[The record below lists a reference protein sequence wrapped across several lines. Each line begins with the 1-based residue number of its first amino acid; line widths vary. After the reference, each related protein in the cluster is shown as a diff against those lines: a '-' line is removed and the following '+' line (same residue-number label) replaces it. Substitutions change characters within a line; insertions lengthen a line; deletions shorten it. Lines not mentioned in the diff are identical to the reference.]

1 MACYHPLTA
10 YLSGHQ
16 TNNATGKSFRR
27 VSFKETDEHDRQISL
42 PCGQCVGCRLERSR
56 QWATRC
62 MHEAQL
68 HENNCFITLTYNN
81 ENLPEN
87 GQLIH
92 EHFQKFLKRFRKSI
106 APIKIRYYMAG
117 EYGSSFGRPHFHACI
132 FGYDFHDKKLHE
144 RTSAGSL
151 IYTSEKLAKLWT
163 YGYSSIG
170 DVTFESAAYVAR
182 YIMQKQTGK
191 VDPNHYTFC
200 DLKTGELIKLEPE
213 YNRMSL
219 RPISNIK
226 GDPGGIGAEWYK
238 KYKNDVYPHDFV
250 EIRGK
255 KIKPPKYY
263 DQLYSKENPYEY
275 DQILYN
281 REKQAK
287 LKPEEHSYERLLV
300 KETVTKAKLQK
311 LKRKLT

>member
-16 TNNATGKSFRR
+16 TNNKTGKSFRR
-27 VSFKETDEHDRQISL
+27 VSFKETDEHDRQVSL

-56 QWATRC
+56 QWAMRC

-68 HENNCFITLTYNN
+68 HENNCFITLTYND
-81 ENLPEN
+81 ENYPTN
-87 GQLIH
+87 GSLAKD
-92 EHFQKFLKRFRKSI
+92 HFQKFLKRFRRAI
-106 APIKIRYYMAG
+106 APAKIRYYMAG
-117 EYGSSFGRPHFHACI
+117 EYGTNFGRPHFHACI
-132 FGYDFHDKKLHE
+132 FGYDFHDKKLHQ
-144 RTSAGSL
+144 RTSSGSL
-151 IYTSEKLAKLWT
+151 IYTSKDLEKLWT

-191 VDPNHYTFC
+191 DVDKNHYTYC
-200 DLKTGELIKLEPE
+200 DIQTGELIKLLPE
-213 YNRMSL
+213 YNNMSL
-219 RPISNIK
+219 KP
-226 GDPGGIGAEWYK
+226 GIGADWYK
-238 KYKNDVYPHDFV
+238 KYKNDVYPHDYV
-250 EIRGK
+250 ELRGQ
-255 KIKPPKYY
+255 KIKPPKFY
-263 DQLYSKENPYEY
+263 DKLFAKENPYEY

-287 LKPEEHSYERLLV
+287 LRPEEHSYERLLV

>member
-1 MACYHPLTA
+1 
-10 YLSGHQ
+10 
-16 TNNATGKSFRR
+16 
-27 VSFKETDEHDRQISL
+27 
-42 PCGQCVGCRLERSR
+42 
-56 QWATRC
+56 
-62 MHEAQL
+62 
-68 HENNCFITLTYNN
+68 
-81 ENLPEN
+81 
-87 GQLIH
+87 
-92 EHFQKFLKRFRKSI
+92 
-106 APIKIRYYMAG
+106 MAG
-117 EYGSSFGRPHFHACI
+117 EYGTSFGRPHFHACI
-132 FGYDFHDKKLHE
+132 FGYDFHDKKLHQ
-144 RTSAGSL
+144 RTASGSVL
-151 IYTSEKLAKLWT
+151 YTSKDLEKLWT

-200 DLKTGELIKLEPE
+200 DLQTGELIKLLPE
-213 YNRMSL
+213 YNQMSL
-219 RPISNIK
+219 KP
-226 GDPGGIGAEWYK
+226 GIGADWYK

-255 KIKPPKYY
+255 KLKPPKYY

-275 DQILYN
+275 DQILYT

-300 KETVTKAKLQK
+300 KETVQKAKLQQ

>member
-56 QWATRC
+56 QWAMRC
-62 MHEAQL
+62 IHEAQL
-68 HENNCFITLTYNN
+68 HQNNCFITLTYDD
-81 ENLPEN
+81 EHLPQDLSLDHREF
-87 GQLIH
+87 QL
-92 EHFQKFLKRFRKSI
+92 FFKRLRK
-106 APIKIRYYMAG
+106 ANPHIKIRYYMAG
-117 EYGSSFGRPHFHACI
+117 EYGSTRGRPHFHACI
-132 FGYDFHDKKLHE
+132 FGYDFHDKKLFS

-151 IYTSEKLAKLWT
+151 LYRSQELEKLWP
-163 YGYSSIG
+163 YGYSTIG

-191 VDPNHYTFC
+191 DVDPNHYTYC
-200 DLKTGELIKLEPE
+200 DLTSGELIKLQPE
-213 YNRMSL
+213 YNKMSL
-219 RPISNIK
+219 KP
-226 GDPGGIGAEWYK
+226 GIGADWYK
-238 KYKNDVYPHDFV
+238 KYKNDVYPHDYV
-250 EIRGK
+250 EVRGQ

-287 LKPEEHSYERLLV
+287 LRPEEHSYERLLV

>member
-16 TNNATGKSFRR
+16 TNNATGKAFRR

-56 QWATRC
+56 QWAMRC
-62 MHEAQL
+62 IHEAQL
-68 HENNCFITLTYNN
+68 HQNNCFITLTYDD
-81 ENLPEN
+81 EHLPKDLSLDHRDF
-87 GQLIH
+87 QL
-92 EHFQKFLKRFRKSI
+92 FFKRLRK
-106 APIKIRYYMAG
+106 ANPHIKIRYYMAG
-117 EYGSSFGRPHFHACI
+117 EYGSTFGRPHFHACI
-132 FGYDFHDKKLHE
+132 FGYDFHDKKLFK
-144 RTSAGSL
+144 RTSADSL
-151 IYTSEKLAKLWT
+151 LYRSQELEKLWP
-163 YGYSSIG
+163 YGYSTIG

-191 VDPNHYTFC
+191 DLNKDHYTYC
-200 DLKTGELIKLEPE
+200 DLQTGELIKIQPE
-213 YNRMSL
+213 YNKMSL
-219 RPISNIK
+219 KP
-226 GDPGGIGAEWYK
+226 GIGAEWYE
-238 KYKNDVYPHDFV
+238 KYKTDVYPHDYV
-250 EIRGK
+250 EVRGQ

-263 DQLYSKENPYEY
+263 DRLFSKENPYEY

-287 LKPEEHSYERLLV
+287 LRPEEHSYERLLV
-300 KETVTKAKLQK
+300 KETVTKAKLQL